1 MKSNWIKY
9 VFFIF
14 VVGIMIFAVYKI
26 NKDKD
31 NTQKIET
38 KPIQEETINREL
50 HLGIA
55 DFDNLNPII
64 SNNKNVQDVSRLI
77 FDPLIQITEDYKL
90 EPALATE
97 WAKAEDN
104 TYILKLRDDVK
115 WSNGEKFTADDV
127 QFTIDRLKEIKSVY
141 SYNVQYVIEVNVVD
155 STTIKI
161 KLNREIPF
169 FEYYLTFPIMSSS
182 YYKDENFEK
191 TNKNEQ
197 PIGTGMYQVVEKKD
211 NTITL
216 GKNENWWQNK
226 DLSIDKIVINLYS
239 SAGELYN
246 SFKMGNVDILRT
258 DNNNIKEYI
267 GTIGYSSKEIKGRRY
282 DFLAINTEKPL
293 LSKQEVRKA
302 IAYSIDKDKIASEVH
317 KNNLQTSNFPLDYGT
332 YLSTENDSS
341 SGYNANAAKQA
352 LVDAGWK
359 YRYSYWQKYENRK
372 TQRLRFNLVV
382 KSTDDKMVQ
391 VAEKIEEQLEKQG
404 IRITVIQAS
413 KSRYEKY
420 LEDKNYDMI
429 LASMNSSLSPNMD
442 TFFGE
447 DNLANY
453 KSEELSTI
461 MQEVKNTNDTNVLTE
476 KYKRLAEIFKTE
488 IPYVGLCRSK
498 ETVVYNT
505 ALAGDITPNWYNLF
519 YHIEGWHK

>member
-26 NKDKD
+26 NRD
-31 NTQKIET
+31 NDQQEKAEIGQV
-38 KPIQEETINREL
+38 QEETINKEL

-55 DFDNLNPII
+55 GFDNLNPIL
-64 SNNKNVQDVSRLI
+64 SNNKNIQDISRLI

-90 EPALATE
+90 EPGLAKE

-115 WSNGEKFTADDV
+115 WSNGDKFTADDV
-127 QFTIDRLKEIKSVY
+127 QFTIDRLKEIKSIY
-141 SYNVQYVIEVNVVD
+141 AYNVQYVIEVNVVD
-155 STTIKI
+155 STTVKI
-161 KLNREIPF
+161 KLNREVPF
-169 FEYYLTFPIMSSS
+169 FEYYLTFPIMSRN
-182 YYKDENFEK
+182 YYKDENFKK
-191 TNKNEQ
+191 TDKNDM
-197 PIGTGMYQVVEKKD
+197 PLGTGMYKVVEKTD

-226 DLSIDKIVINLYS
+226 DLTIDKIIINLYS

-246 SFKMGNVDILRT
+246 SFKMGNVDIIRT
-258 DNNNIKEYI
+258 ENNNIKEYI

-282 DFLAINTEKPL
+282 DFLVINTEKPL

-302 IAYSIDKDKIASEVH
+302 ISYSIDKDKIASEVY
-317 KNNLQTSNFPLDYGT
+317 KNTLQALNFPLDYGT
-332 YLSTENDSS
+332 YLSSQNDSS

-352 LVDAGWK
+352 LVDEGWK
-359 YRYSYWQKYENRK
+359 YRYSYWQKYEDRR

-382 KSTDDKMVQ
+382 KSTDNKMVE

-404 IRITVIQAS
+404 IRINVIQAS

-420 LEDKNYDMI
+420 LKDKNYDMI
-429 LASMNSSLSPNMD
+429 LVSMNSSLSPDMNI
-442 TFFGE
+442 FFGD

-453 KSEELSTI
+453 KNEEVSAI
-461 MQEVKNTNDTNVLTE
+461 IQETKNTNDENVLLD
-476 KYKRLAEIFKTE
+476 KYKRLAQIYQTE
-488 IPYVGLCRSK
+488 IPYVSLFRSK

-505 ALAGDITPNWYNLF
+505 ALAGEITPNWYNLF